1 MLLATRK
8 SISYALLMSLALA
21 CLLTGASAQGLTGQ
35 ISGSLT
41 DSQGGGVSNARV
53 EVINEETA
61 QSRAVTS
68 DGEGN
73 FVVTQ
78 LLPGTYSLV
87 VTAGGFKRFE
97 QKGIVLTANERVAVR
112 KVTLEVG
119 DVNQTVTVTAEAPNV
134 QTESAE
140 RAGLISEAQIQ
151 GIALKGRDY
160 MGLVRLLP
168 GVVDTANREAP
179 GWNNLVGVTVN
190 GSRGGT
196 LNLTLDGVSSLDT
209 GSQLGPYLAPG
220 LDAIGEV
227 KVLLTNYQAEYGRS
241 SGGTINVVIKN
252 GTRDFHGSGFYFK
265 RHEQFNANEY
275 FNNLR
280 GFPKQRYRFN
290 YWGGTIGGPVII
302 PGTGFNKN
310 RDKLFFFWSQEYLP
324 RLYPTRQGRLTFPTQ
339 LERNGD
345 FSKSSVFIRDPL
357 IPLTTVTR
365 CEPTPVNNPAP
376 GVNYQ
381 GACFRDMSRATA
393 DNLQGLNIIPL
404 GRIDQNGQ
412 KLLNIFP
419 LPNTSGGNFNTVFQ
433 STVNQPRREEI
444 LRMDWNVSSKTT
456 FYARGIQSYEAFK
469 GDFDFVLA
477 SGIWPQFPIMY
488 QIRSRGLVS
497 TLIHTFNPT
506 LTNELTFGVNRAL
519 QTVDPLNQAGI
530 DKNDRVK
537 IGLTLPQF
545 FPAINPL
552 NLIPNA
558 TFAGVQSAP
567 QFNIEQRFPFFGTNN
582 IWNWSDNLS
591 KIWGSHNLKAG
602 FYLEYTTRNAA
613 RAAAFN
619 GTFNFDNN
627 PNNPLNTGNPF
638 ANALSGVV
646 NSYTEANLK
655 LNGHARYK
663 NIEWFLQDN
672 WKVNR
677 RLTLDYGLRFYY
689 IQPTISAGDNLAY
702 FDPAL
707 YDASK
712 QPRLIEPFCLNNAN
726 PCSANNGANRRGRN
740 PLTGELL
747 PAVKIG
753 TFAAGSGSPFQ
764 GMRVVKESV
773 FDSPGINIG
782 PRVGFAYDIFG
793 DGKTS
798 LRGGV
803 GVFYD
808 RFNDDQVL
816 QLVEAPPNVITATA
830 NFTTIKDLLATPLS
844 VSPPGVFSIQTDYDP
859 PAVYNFSLGV
869 QRDIGYNTV
878 LDVAYVGSLARH
890 LLQRRSINA
899 VPYGAR
905 FLPSSIDQTVG
916 GGATPL
922 PDNFLRPNKGYG
934 DINLIEFASNSNY
947 HSLQVQVN
955 RRVTTRLA
963 FGLSY
968 TWSKAMDL
976 VDGNNNNINPFID
989 PRVRNYGKAGF
1000 DRTHIFT
1007 LNYVYKVPGLS
1018 RYWDNALSRAVFD
1031 GWELSGITSFI
1042 SGAPTG
1048 IGYNLSPNA
1057 DLVGG
1062 SGGGVDSR
1070 VVLVGNPVLPR
1081 DQRDSTC
1088 VHNNDLTTAQAKLQ
1102 AVGCHFNVIF
1112 AQVPKANFGI
1122 GNAPKDP
1129 IRGPGINNWDI
1140 SVFKNFKLAREGRVS
1155 LQYRLE
1161 MYNAFNHTQF
1171 GGVGVSG
1178 VDTTAQ
1184 FNPSTGAQTNPLFG
1198 SYNAARDARR
1208 IVMGLKL
1215 NF

>member
-1 MLLATRK
+1 MHPNTSKMILRTRPATFSTQGGATPLATRK

-35 ISGSLT
+35 ISGTLN
-41 DSQGGGVSNARV
+41 DSQGGVVSNARV

-61 QSRAVTS
+61 QSRAATS

-97 QKGIVLTANERVAVR
+97 QKGIILTANERVAVR
-112 KVTLEVG
+112 KVTLEIG

-140 RAGLISEAQIQ
+140 RAGLISEQQIQ
-151 GIALKGRDY
+151 NIALKGRDY

-252 GTRDFHGSGFYFK
+252 GTRDFHGGGFYFK
-265 RHEQFNANEY
+265 RHEQFNANEF

-280 GFPKQRYRFN
+280 NIPKQRYRFN
-290 YWGGTIGGPVII
+290 YWGGNIGGPVII
-302 PGTGFNKN
+302 PGTGFNRN
-310 RDKLFFFWSQEYLP
+310 RDKLFFFFSQEYLP
-324 RLYPTRQGRLTFPTQ
+324 RRYPTAQGRLNYPTA
-339 LERNGD
+339 LERQGD
-345 FSKSSVFIRDPL
+345 FSKRFDTGGRMIVIPDPVTNAPFPGNV
-357 IPLTTVTR
+357 IPA
-365 CEPTPVNNPAP
+365 N
-376 GVNYQ
+376 
-381 GACFRDMSRATA
+381 
-393 DNLQGLNIIPL
+393 
-404 GRIDQNGQ
+404 RIDPNGQ
-412 KLLNIFP
+412 KLLSIFP
-419 LPNTSGGNFNTVFQ
+419 LPNFNDPTNNFNNVFQ
-433 STVNQPRREEI
+433 STVDQPRREEI
-444 LRMDWNVSSKTT
+444 LRMDWNISQNTT
-456 FYARGIQSYEAFK
+456 FYARGIESYEAFR
-469 GDFDFVLA
+469 GDFNFVLA
-477 SGIWPQFPIMY
+477 SPIWPQFPIQY
-488 QIRSRGLVS
+488 QIRSKGLVS
-497 TLIHTFNPT
+497 TLIHTFDPT

-530 DKNDRVK
+530 DKNDRTK
-537 IGLTLPQF
+537 LGLTLPQF

-552 NLIPNA
+552 NLVPNA
-558 TFAGVQSAP
+558 TFTGITNAP
-567 QFNIEQRFPFFGTNN
+567 QLNIEQRFPFFGTNN

-591 KIWGSHNLKAG
+591 RIWGGHNLQAG

-619 GTFNFDNN
+619 GTFSFNN
-627 PNNPLNTGNPF
+627 TTNNPLNTGHPF
-638 ANALSGVV
+638 ANAVLGVV
-646 NSYTEANLK
+646 DSYTEANKK

-672 WKVNR
+672 WKATK
-677 RLTLDYGLRFYY
+677 RLTLDYGVRFYY
-689 IQPTISAGDNLAY
+689 IQPTLSAGDNLAF
-702 FDPAL
+702 FDPKL

-712 QPRLIEPFCLNNAN
+712 QPALLTPFCLNNAN
-726 PCSANNGANRRGRN
+726 PCSGNNRVARN
-740 PLTGELL
+740 PVTGQTL
-747 PAVKIG
+747 PSVKIG
-753 TFAAGSGSPFQ
+753 TFADGTGAPFQ
-764 GMRVVKESV
+764 GMNVVKESV
-773 FDSPGINIG
+773 LDSGGINFG
-782 PRVGFAYDIFG
+782 PRVGFAYDVFG

-798 LRGGV
+798 VRGGL
-803 GVFYD
+803 GIFYD

-816 QLVEAPPNVITATA
+816 QLVELPPNVITATA

-844 VSPPGVFSIQTDYDP
+844 VNPAGVFGVQRDYNS

-869 QRDIGYNTV
+869 QRDIGFHTV

-890 LLQRRSINA
+890 LLQRRSINSIA
-899 VPYGAR
+899 YGQR
-905 FLPSSIDQTVG
+905 FLPASVDPTVA

-922 PDNFLRPNKGYG
+922 PDNFLRQYKGYG
-934 DINLIEFASNSNY
+934 DINYIEFASNSSY
-947 HSLQVQVN
+947 HALQVQAN
-955 RRVTTRLA
+955 RRFSSTLS
-963 FGLSY
+963 FGLRY

-989 PRVRNYGKAGF
+989 PRSRNYGRAGF
-1000 DRTHIFT
+1000 DRTHNFVV
-1007 LNYVYKVPGLS
+1007 NYVYRVPGLS
-1018 RYWDNALSRAVFD
+1018 KHWNNGFTRQALD
-1031 GWELSGITSFI
+1031 GWEVSGITSFV
-1042 SGAPTG
+1042 SGAPSG
-1048 IGYNLSPNA
+1048 IGYSLVQA
-1057 DLVGG
+1057 RDLPGA

-1070 VVLVGNPVLPR
+1070 AVRIAKPVLTS
-1081 DQRDSTC
+1081 DQRDKTCAHSFAST
-1088 VHNNDLTTAQAKLQ
+1088 NTAAQAT
-1102 AVGCHFNVIF
+1102 AVGCHLNVNSVRPPTD
-1112 AQVPKANFGI
+1112 AGDFGR
-1122 GNAPKDP
+1122 GNAAKDLF
-1129 IRGPGINNWDI
+1129 RLPGTNNWDI
-1140 SVFKNFKLAREGRVS
+1140 SLFKNFNLAREGKVR

-1171 GGVGVSG
+1171 TG
-1178 VDTTAQ
+1178 VDTTGRFDANGNQ
-1184 FNPSTGAQTNPLFG
+1184 VNALFG
-1198 SYNAARDARR
+1198 SYTSAANARR

>member
-1 MLLATRK
+1 MLSATRK

-41 DSQGGGVSNARV
+41 DSQGGVVSNARV

-61 QSRAVTS
+61 QSRASTS
-68 DGEGN
+68 DSEGN

-140 RAGLISEAQIQ
+140 RAGLISEEQIQ
-151 GIALKGRDY
+151 NIALKGRDY

-220 LDAIGEV
+220 LDAIGEI

-252 GTRDFHGSGFYFK
+252 GTRDFHGGGFYFK
-265 RHEQFNANEY
+265 RHEQFNANGF
-275 FNNLR
+275 FNNRDNLAK
-280 GFPKQRYRFN
+280 PRYRFN
-290 YWGGTIGGPVII
+290 YWGGNIGGPVII

-324 RLYPTRQGRLTFPTQ
+324 RLYPTRIGNLTFPTQ
-339 LERNGD
+339 PERNGD
-345 FSKSSVFIRDPL
+345 FSKSSAVIRDPL
-357 IPLTTVTR
+357 T
-365 CEPTPVNNPAP
+365 
-376 GVNYQ
+376 GQ
-381 GACFRDMSRATA
+381 QFRDPSRATA
-393 DNLQGLNIIPL
+393 DNPQGLNIIPL
-404 GRIDQNGQ
+404 NRIDLNGQ

-419 LPNTSGGNFNTVFQ
+419 QPNATATAFNTLFQ
-433 STVNQPRREEI
+433 SSVNQPRREEL
-444 LRMDWNVSSKTT
+444 LRVDWNISSKTT
-456 FYARGIQSYEAFK
+456 FYARGIQNYEAFK

-477 SGIWPQFPIMY
+477 SGIWPQFPIKY
-488 QIRSRGLVS
+488 QIESRGLVS
-497 TLIHTFNPT
+497 TLIHTFDPT

-519 QTVDPLNQAGI
+519 QTVNPLNQAGI

-537 IGLTLPQF
+537 LGLTLPQF

-552 NLIPNA
+552 NLVPNA
-558 TFAGVQSAP
+558 TFGGVIQNSP
-567 QFNIEQRFPFFGTNN
+567 QLNIEQRFPFFGTNN

-591 KIWGSHNLKAG
+591 KIRGAHNLKAG

-627 PNNPLNTGNPF
+627 TNNPLNTGHPF
-638 ANALSGVV
+638 ANALIGVV
-646 NSYTEANLK
+646 NSYTEANGK

-663 NIEWFLQDN
+663 NVEWYLQDN
-672 WKVNR
+672 WKATK
-677 RLTLDYGLRFYY
+677 RLTLDYGLRFYH

-726 PCSANNGANRRGRN
+726 PCSANNGPNRRGRN
-740 PLTGELL
+740 PVTGELL
-747 PAVKIG
+747 SAVKIG
-753 TFAAGSGSPFQ
+753 TFAPGSGTPFQ
-764 GMRVVKESV
+764 GMRVLKEGV
-773 FDSPGINIG
+773 LDSPGINFG
-782 PRVGFAYDIFG
+782 PRVGFAFDVFG

-844 VSPPGVFSIQTDYDP
+844 VSPPGVFAIQTDYDS

-878 LDVAYVGSLARH
+878 IDVAYVGSLARH
-890 LLQRRSINA
+890 LLQRRSINS

-905 FLPSSIDQTVG
+905 FLQPSIDQTVQ

-922 PDNFLRPNKGYG
+922 NDNFLRPYKGYG

-947 HSLQVQVN
+947 HSLQVQAN
-955 RRVTTRLA
+955 RRVTRSLA

-989 PRVRNYGKAGF
+989 PNVRNYGKAGF

-1007 LNYVYKVPGLS
+1007 LNYTYKIPGLS
-1018 RYWDNALSRAVFD
+1018 KYWDHAFTRTVFN

-1042 SGAPTG
+1042 SGSPLG
-1048 IGYNLSPNA
+1048 IGYGLSPGA

-1070 VVLVGNPVLPR
+1070 VTLTGDPNLPK
-1081 DQRDSTC
+1081 DQRTPTRAFDIS
-1088 VHNNDLTTAQAKLQ
+1088 
-1102 AVGCHFNVIF
+1102 AVRMPSR
-1112 AQVPKANFGI
+1112 AEFGV

-1129 IRGPGINNWDI
+1129 IRGPGTNNWDI
-1140 SVFKNFKLAREGRVS
+1140 SVFKNFRIGGEHGVS
-1155 LQYRLE
+1155 MQYRME

-1171 GGVGVSG
+1171 SG

-1184 FNPSTGAQTNPLFG
+1184 FNPNTGAQTNTRFG
-1198 SYNAARDARR
+1198 WYNAARDSRR
-1208 IVMGLKL
+1208 IVMGLKV

>member
-1 MLLATRK
+1 MHPNTSKMILRVRPASFSTRGGTTPPAARK
-8 SISYALLMSLALA
+8 SISYALLISLTLA
-21 CLLTGASAQGLTGQ
+21 CLLNSASAQGLTGQ

-61 QSRAVTS
+61 QSRAVSS
-68 DGEGN
+68 DVEGN

-97 QKGIVLTANERVAVR
+97 QKGIILAANERFVVR

-119 DVNQTVTVTAEAPNV
+119 DVNQTVTITAEAPNV

-140 RAGLISEAQIQ
+140 RGGLISEEQIQ
-151 GIALKGRDY
+151 NIALKGRDY

-220 LDAIGEV
+220 LDAIGEI

-252 GTRDFHGSGFYFK
+252 GTRDFHGGGFYFK
-265 RHEQFNANEY
+265 RHEQFNANGF
-275 FNNLR
+275 FNNRDNLAK
-280 GFPKQRYRFN
+280 PRYRFN
-290 YWGGTIGGPVII
+290 YWGGHIGGPVII

-324 RLYPTRQGRLTFPTQ
+324 RLYPTRIGNLTFPTQ

-345 FSKSSVFIRDPL
+345 FSKSSAVIRDPSTGL
-357 IPLTTVTR
+357 
-365 CEPTPVNNPAP
+365 
-376 GVNYQ
+376 Q
-381 GACFRDMSRATA
+381 FRDPSRATA
-393 DNLQGLNIIPL
+393 DNPQGLNIIPL
-404 GRIDQNGQ
+404 NRIDSNGQ

-419 LPNTSGGNFNTVFQ
+419 SPNTAGGNFNTVFQ
-433 STVNQPRREEI
+433 SSVDQPRREEL
-444 LRMDWNVSSKTT
+444 LRIDWNISSKTT
-456 FYARGIQSYEAFK
+456 FYARGIQNYEAFR
-469 GDFDFVLA
+469 GDFNFVLA
-477 SGIWPQFPIMY
+477 SDVWPQFPINY
-488 QIRSRGLVS
+488 QIESRGLVS

-519 QTVDPLNQAGI
+519 QTVSPLNQAGI

-537 IGLTLPQF
+537 LGLTLPQF

-552 NLIPNA
+552 NLVPNA
-558 TFAGVQSAP
+558 TFGGVIQNSP
-567 QFNIEQRFPFFGTNN
+567 QLNIEQRFPFFGTNN

-591 KIWGSHNLKAG
+591 KVWGSHNLKAG

-627 PNNPLNTGNPF
+627 VNNPENTGHPF
-638 ANALSGVV
+638 ANALIGSV
-646 NSYTEANLK
+646 NSYTEANGK

-672 WKVNR
+672 WKVNK

-689 IQPTISAGDNLAY
+689 IQPTISAGDDLAY

-712 QPRLIEPFCLNNAN
+712 QPPLLQPYLCTAADVAAN
-726 PCSANNGANRRGRN
+726 PGVCGASAGRRVARDTASGR
-740 PLTGELL
+740 LL
-747 PAVKIG
+747 SAVKIG
-753 TFAAGSGSPFQ
+753 ALSTDAGTPFQ
-764 GMRVVKESV
+764 GMRVVKDGV
-773 FDSPGINIG
+773 FDSPAINLG
-782 PRVGFAYDIFG
+782 PRVGFAYDVFG

-803 GVFYD
+803 GIFYD

-830 NFTTIKDLLATPLS
+830 NFTTIKNLLATPLS
-844 VSPPGVFSIQTDYDP
+844 VSPPGVFSIQTDYDS

-890 LLQRRSINA
+890 LLQRRSINS

-905 FLPSSIDQTVG
+905 FLASSIDQTVA

-922 PDNFLRPNKGYG
+922 NDNFLRPFKGYG

-947 HSLQVQVN
+947 HSLQVQAN
-955 RRVTTRLA
+955 RRFTTNLA

-1007 LNYVYKVPGLS
+1007 LNYIYKVPGLS
-1018 RYWDNALSRAVFD
+1018 KYWDNALTRTVFN
-1031 GWELSGITSFI
+1031 GWELSGVTSFT
-1042 SGAPTG
+1042 SGAPLG
-1048 IGYNLSPNA
+1048 IGYGLSPGA

-1062 SGGGVDSR
+1062 SGGGLDSR
-1070 VVLVGNPVLPR
+1070 VVLTGDPNLSK
-1081 DQRDSTC
+1081 DQRTPTRAFDIS
-1088 VHNNDLTTAQAKLQ
+1088 VVKMPSRAE
-1102 AVGCHFNVIF
+1102 
-1112 AQVPKANFGI
+1112 FGV

-1140 SVFKNFKLAREGRVS
+1140 SVFKNFRIGGENGVS
-1155 LQYRLE
+1155 MQYRLE

-1171 GGVGVSG
+1171 LG

-1184 FNPSTGAQTNPLFG
+1184 FNPNTGAQTNTRFG
-1198 SYNAARDARR
+1198 QYTTARDSRR
-1208 IVMGLKL
+1208 IVMGLKV